1 MAENRYNFILP
12 NEQIE
17 DRVKS
22 NRYNFLAPDDA
33 PIENKFDISNEI
45 DNKSLY
51 KNIELDSNRYNFL
64 LPEEDKS
71 KENIKLFSDEA
82 TDFTAGDAFLL
93 GLGDTLRGVT
103 QFAGGDKKLLGLFE
117 MEYSLE
123 EQQKRLNAAMQRD
136 GGGLIAAAYFGGA
149 ILDPLQWLIP
159 VTRAKTLYQM
169 AKFGAVSGGLAGALG
184 YVDYLIQ
191 EVNKH

>member
-1 MAENRYNFILP
+1 MAENRFKQFMP
-12 NEQIE
+12 VDQQDDEQI
-17 DRVKS
+17 KS
-22 NRYNFLAPDDA
+22 NNRFKMFMPDDTS
-33 PIENKFDISNEI
+33 IENKFDISNEI

-51 KNIELDSNRYNFL
+51 KNIELDSNRFNFL
-64 LPEEDKS
+64 IPDEAKP
-71 KENIKLFSDEA
+71 KENIKLFSDET

-103 QFAGGDKKLLGLFE
+103 QFAGGDEKLLGLIP
-117 MEYSLE
+117 MEYTLE

-159 VTRAKTLYQM
+159 VTRAKT
-169 AKFGAVSGGLAGALG
+169 
-184 YVDYLIQ
+184 
-191 EVNKH
+191 